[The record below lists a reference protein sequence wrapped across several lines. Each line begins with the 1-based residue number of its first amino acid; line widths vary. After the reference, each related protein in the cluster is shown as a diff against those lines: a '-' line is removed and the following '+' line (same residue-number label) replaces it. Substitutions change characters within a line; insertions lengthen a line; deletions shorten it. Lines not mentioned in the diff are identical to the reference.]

1 VAATAADIGTRWRTV
16 LEEHAAAYARVAMAN
31 IGREFPSYLV
41 HLMTGPGDFPSRPA
55 DRTPVFFGSLD
66 WHSCVEM
73 HWLLVRLLHLVP
85 ANAIPAREI
94 RALLDA
100 QFDPAKLALEAEFV
114 ASADGRSERPY
125 GWAWAMALIDELSGL
140 AAADQARAAIAGE
153 PDTGVDSARWLAAF
167 APLEQALVAGFLDW
181 LPKATYPV
189 RYGVHPNSAFA
200 FSLLLPCASHRAPRL
215 WKAVRDKAAGWFGAD
230 TEYPARFEPS
240 GHDFLSPALTEAV
253 LMSYVL
259 GPQFPDWLS
268 GFLPGLEHGE
278 PATLFTPVTVS
289 DASEGQIAHLHGL
302 NASRAWAWR
311 QLAERL
317 PAGDP
322 RVGPALAAAQ
332 LHLDAALPHVTGS
345 DYMVEHWLVAYAV
358 LALGGISPTGFL
370 AHASGS

>member
-1 VAATAADIGTRWRTV
+1 VPADWRAV
-16 LEEHAAAYARVAMAN
+16 LTEHAAAYAHVARAN
-31 IGREFPSYLV
+31 IGREFPSYLF
-41 HLMTGPGDFPSRPA
+41 HQMTGPGDFPHRPA

-85 ANAIPAREI
+85 ADAIPAREI

-100 QFDPAKLALEAEFV
+100 QFDPARLAAEAEFV

-125 GWAWAMALIDELSGL
+125 GWAWALALINELAVL
-140 AAADQARAAIAGE
+140 AAVNGADAG
-153 PDTGVDSARWLAAF
+153 TDSARWLAAF
-167 APLEQALVAGFLDW
+167 APLEEALVAGFLGW

-189 RYGVHPNSAFA
+189 RHGVHPNSAFA
-200 FSLLLPCASHRAPRL
+200 FSLLLPYARDRAPEL
-215 WKAVRDKAAGWFGAD
+215 AAAVTAKALGWFSAD
-230 TEYPARFEPS
+230 RDYPARFEPS

-253 LMSYVL
+253 LMSFLL
-259 GPQFPDWLS
+259 GAAEFADWLAE
-268 GFLPGLEHGE
+268 FLPGIAGGE
-278 PATLFTPVTVS
+278 PASLVSPALVS

-311 QLAERL
+311 QLAGRL
-317 PAGDP
+317 LAGDP

-332 LHLDAALPHVTGS
+332 VHLDAALPQVAGS

-358 LALGGISPTGFL
+358 LALGGSP
-370 AHASGS
+370 SGSAAPASDS